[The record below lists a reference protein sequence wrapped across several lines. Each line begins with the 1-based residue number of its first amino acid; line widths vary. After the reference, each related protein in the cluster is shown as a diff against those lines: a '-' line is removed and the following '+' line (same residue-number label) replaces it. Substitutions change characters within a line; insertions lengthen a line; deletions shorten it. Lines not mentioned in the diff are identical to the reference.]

1 MEEYAQKRCEEGMED
16 VLDMFMPGWKENPS
30 TQDTNKRFIKY
41 LKEYD
46 QPIDVEGIFRDFK
59 LPDDAVPC
67 LITQVPIPFRMICEH
82 HLLPA
87 TGTAALC
94 YIPKEKVLGLSKL
107 SRLVDAVGT
116 EKPTLQEY
124 AADRIL
130 KLMNDHLAPQGVMV
144 VIKATHGCMS
154 CRGVNKPGVN
164 TITSS
169 VSGVFH
175 TNHSAR
181 MEAMSLVIKEL

>member
-1 MEEYAQKRCEEGMED
+1 MFKTQIEDAEEGMGK
-16 VLDMFMPGWKENPS
+16 VLDGLMKGWEENPS
-30 TQDTNKRFIKY
+30 TKDTAKRFVKY
-41 LKEYD
+41 LNEYD
-46 QPIDVEGIFRDFK
+46 QPIIISDIFKDFV
-59 LPDDAVPC
+59 LPEDSTPC

-94 YIPKEKVLGLSKL
+94 YIPKKKVLGLSKL

-130 KLMNDHLAPQGVMV
+130 KLMNEHLEPQGVMV

-154 CRGVNKPGVN
+154 CRGVNKPGVH

-169 VSGVFH
+169 VAGVFE